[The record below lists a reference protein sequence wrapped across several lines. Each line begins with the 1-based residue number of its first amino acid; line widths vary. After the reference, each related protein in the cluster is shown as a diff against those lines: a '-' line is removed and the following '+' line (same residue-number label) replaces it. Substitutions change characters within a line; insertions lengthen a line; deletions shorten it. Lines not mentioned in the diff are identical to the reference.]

1 MGEIFFRQIKLQQQV
16 ILSIIPQDKD
26 MLTNF
31 SKTVFFVN
39 GNYVVILF
47 PDTIWKQYL
56 LDQVRISYASEKARR
71 ELATVLLHS

>member
-1 MGEIFFRQIKLQQQV
+1 MGKIFLRQIQLHQQV
-16 ILSIIPQDKD
+16 VLCIIPQDKD

-47 PDTIWKQYL
+47 PDTIWIQDL
-56 LDQVRISYASEKARR
+56 LDQVLISYASEKARR

>member
-1 MGEIFFRQIKLQQQV
+1 LHQQV
-16 ILSIIPQDKD
+16 ILRIIPQDKD

-31 SKTVFFVN
+31 SKTVFFKK
-39 GNYVVILF
+39 GNCVVILF
-47 PDTIWKQYL
+47 PDTIWIQYL